1 MTNYKIHRFPDSRI
15 ASIDV
20 CEIGKQKHHVTGLV
34 EFDVTLSRKKIREYN
49 KAHSEKISF
58 NAWLI
63 KVIACIVKKYE
74 TSGSYLTGK
83 NKLIIFDDI
92 NVSVVVEKDVK
103 GTKVPVP
110 MIIEKANEASIESIT
125 MQIAEAKNREFT
137 ENDIVLLKKTQRS
150 ERVYYLLP
158 GFVRR
163 YFWKFLLKHPKVAYK
178 KMGNVAFTSI
188 GMMGKVNGWFIP
200 ISVHPVCFGL
210 SSIIKKP
217 YVIDEKIEI
226 REILKMSILIDHD
239 VIDGAPMAR
248 LISDLSKNIENGLM
262 FTGPNAH
269 DRV

>member
-163 YFWKFLLKHPKVAYK
+163 YF
-178 KMGNVAFTSI
+178 
-188 GMMGKVNGWFIP
+188 
-200 ISVHPVCFGL
+200 
-210 SSIIKKP
+210 
-217 YVIDEKIEI
+217 
-226 REILKMSILIDHD
+226 
-239 VIDGAPMAR
+239 
-248 LISDLSKNIENGLM
+248 
-262 FTGPNAH
+262 
-269 DRV
+269 